1 MDWKKYVEDLNRYV
15 RPNSFPIGINVV
27 KRLSDLPPG
36 ARKRRFKMN
45 VCQIGAFARFYGWT
59 IYGEPQ
65 DMDCVLGA
73 CTCGLIPTPER
84 VTKGVLGDKVYQQDL
99 KAAAAM
105 QKALPKLDPVYK
117 AVVCYPLGA
126 VGDGYDPDVIMVYV
140 DSAQCMRLQ
149 QAALWHRGG
158 SLLVPTCGD
167 AGMCGIGIAYVMKT
181 KGVAREVPC
190 LGDRRFGMCRDHEI
204 VFSWHRSRA
213 EEMIEGLQGTHNGGI
228 RYPVP
233 TEMHESQMPPN
244 YFVEVQDLMTKKKPA
259 KAKKK

>member
-36 ARKRRFKMN
+36 ARKRRFKIN

-59 IYGEPQ
+59 IYGEAQ

-73 CTCGLIPTPER
+73 CTCGLISTPER
-84 VTKGVLGDKVYQQDL
+84 VTKGVLGDKVYQKDL

-126 VGDGYDPDVIMVYV
+126 VDDGYDPDVIMVYV
-140 DSAQCMRLQ
+140 DSAQCGGTLPGRPAVRDVSGSRDRLLLAPQ
-149 QAALWHRGG
+149 PGRGNDRG
-158 SLLVPTCGD
+158 P
-167 AGMCGIGIAYVMKT
+167 
-181 KGVAREVPC
+181 AR
-190 LGDRRFGMCRDHEI
+190 D
-204 VFSWHRSRA
+204 S
-213 EEMIEGLQGTHNGGI
+213 
-228 RYPVP
+228 
-233 TEMHESQMPPN
+233 
-244 YFVEVQDLMTKKKPA
+244 
-259 KAKKK
+259 